1 VLDNGSLKIMY
12 YRARYYDPETG
23 RFMQRDPLEYI
34 SGTSLYEYVNSN
46 PKSFLDPFGFYPWDM
61 PGQEPFWNIETCTCY
76 CGWAVVTS
84 KAPLALEG
92 CLRECYAYDAMKGDS
107 PDHPD
112 PHFNPMP
119 GFDPITTVN
128 QCHDKFR
135 DHCKQKRKPAPPGP
149 PSTPPVVPPTP
160 PEPPVVIPPE
170 LPPIIL
176 PPPPPPAE
184 TWQECVDRVRA
195 ERNEERRNRCA
206 DLPTRPRRKC
216 IEEVDREYRDKAK
229 TECGPLKKGSSISK
243 HSGIGIIREI
253 NMAIFCIFWALGCS
267 VNLPDLDQPLIV
279 GPISAVSERGDIAF
293 SIGPPSKASNR
304 IPSPSESYT
313 VIVQPLGQIYLV
325 KESKGTQALG
335 WRNHVNKSSLTV
347 AVSSSD
353 PNSNIWI
360 EVEPSDNGSYQIV
373 SHALPYDLLPYAVSW
388 SPDGNILALAAIRW
402 ASDERLIGLITDE
415 FETSMRVYFCAS
427 PKGLSGEITMLS
439 GRGPTM

>member
-1 VLDNGSLKIMY
+1 MAAYDNSQSPVTVKTIRYYYDGQRAVLQAESSSDGLEERALAYGNYIDEVLAMRRKTATGSTLDYSYGHDHLYSPAVLFNAAGDVVERYEYDAYGEVRVMSNLYDPRDQSLFGNTIAFTGRELDVLDNGSLKIMY
-12 YRARYYDPETG
+12 YRARYYDSETG
-23 RFMQRDPLEYI
+23 RFMQRDPLGYI

-243 HSGIGIIREI
+243 HSGIGIIR
-253 NMAIFCIFWALGCS
+253 
-267 VNLPDLDQPLIV
+267 
-279 GPISAVSERGDIAF
+279 R
-293 SIGPPSKASNR
+293 
-304 IPSPSESYT
+304 
-313 VIVQPLGQIYLV
+313 
-325 KESKGTQALG
+325 
-335 WRNHVNKSSLTV
+335 
-347 AVSSSD
+347 
-353 PNSNIWI
+353 
-360 EVEPSDNGSYQIV
+360 
-373 SHALPYDLLPYAVSW
+373 
-388 SPDGNILALAAIRW
+388 
-402 ASDERLIGLITDE
+402 
-415 FETSMRVYFCAS
+415 
-427 PKGLSGEITMLS
+427 
-439 GRGPTM
+439 